1 MRIRP
6 RFLIGA
12 AVIVAA
18 VGYMITMAIQ
28 NTSEY
33 YMTVNEAAAKRA
45 SLGGQSLR
53 VAGRVRPENIQWDPS
68 SLTLK
73 FSMVQIPDTPPDDT
87 GVKAVAS
94 TTGESF
100 QVVSV
105 GQPKPD
111 MFGPNRDVIV
121 EGKLAPDGSIAATQV
136 LTSCPSKYK
145 PKKGQ

>member
-53 VAGRVRPENIQWDPS
+53 IAGRVRPENIGWDPS

-87 GVKAVAS
+87 GVKAVAVTS
-94 TTGESF
+94 GESF

-145 PKKGQ
+145 PKQGQ